1 MKNLVNLV
9 IIDMQNDFMD
19 DGKLPVKGAY
29 HAKNVIEQYIKDHYD
44 EIGWS
49 IISKDI
55 HPKNHCS
62 FKEYGGLYPKHC
74 VRYTKGANLSFDMDL
89 LYDIP
94 QFWVLKGTDVTTDEL
109 SAFKDCFNYSKNYII
124 LSKNADVLFLSKHDE
139 YVVCGVAGDIC
150 VLETLKDM
158 IKCIPSEN
166 ITVLWNG
173 IASLDNGQKLL
184 KFCKDNNININYYG
198 DSIQNINKR

>member
-1 MKNLVNLV
+1 MEKLINLV

-29 HAKNVIEQYIKDHYD
+29 HAKDVIEQYIEDYYD
-44 EIGWS
+44 EIGWA
-49 IISKDI
+49 IISKDT

-62 FKEYGGLYPKHC
+62 FKQYGGLYPEHC
-74 VRYTKGANLSFDMDL
+74 VEYTIGSMISLDISLF
-89 LYDIP
+89 YGIP
-94 QFWVLKGTDVTTDEL
+94 QFNILKGLDKTKDEL
-109 SAFKDCFNYSKNYII
+109 SAFKYCYDYSLHYIA
-124 LSKNADVLFLSKHDE
+124 LSTDTDDLFLSKHDE

-158 IKCIPSEN
+158 IKYIPVEN

-173 IASLDNGQKLL
+173 IASIDGGEKLSE
-184 KFCKDNNININYYG
+184 FCKNNNIKISYYG
-198 DSIQNINKR
+198 ENIQTFRN